1 MTSLKRMLKIAK
13 QIETSPN
20 PHEFDTDRMLSR
32 YPELSLHQAILI
44 GSYIVERDMGL
55 NALHFAITEINQYK

>member
-1 MTSLKRMLKIAK
+1 MTNLKRMLKIAK

-20 PHEFDTDRMLSR
+20 PSEFDTDRMLSR

-44 GSYIVERDMGL
+44 GAYIVERDLGL
-55 NALHFAITEINQYK
+55 NGLHFAITEIKQYK